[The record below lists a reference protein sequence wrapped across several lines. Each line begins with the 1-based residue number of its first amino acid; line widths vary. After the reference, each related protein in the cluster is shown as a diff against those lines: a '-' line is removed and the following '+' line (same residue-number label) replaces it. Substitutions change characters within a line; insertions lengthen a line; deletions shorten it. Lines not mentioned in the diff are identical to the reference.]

1 MPTATLTRPTRKQY
15 VDYMGSLKGAYGPG
29 KGLSNND
36 NPFNTWYY
44 GRRVSGDRYAWCAV
58 TECYV
63 ENHFNILTINGGKV
77 AYVPNM
83 VSVARKAGAQIW
95 HKPGSV
101 PKQGTS
107 WAKPGNKLCFD
118 FNRTGEAEHTG
129 TFIRRL
135 SATTFLSREGNTSSG
150 KGSDVLDDK
159 PRSVHDVLDCIELLG
174 VADSGSSLSLEDLM
188 NLPYVS
194 LGMSKPQAFKAGV
207 PGHAIFDVEYGD
219 TDKDHA
225 GDGKGTPKDAY
236 PGILSGGKKKT
247 IIWATVEVPEDIG
260 IWRLI
265 EVDPANGYKITK
277 PYPTRKGPF
286 TETGKVEPNQHLY
299 VEVHATKD
307 VNVNVAVKVPHL
319 HIS

>member
-29 KGLSNND
+29 KGLANND

-44 GRRVSGDRYAWCAV
+44 GRRVSGNNYAWCAV

-63 ENHFNILTINGGKV
+63 ENHFNILAINGGKV

-83 VSVARKAGAQIW
+83 VPVARSVGAKVW
-95 HKPGSV
+95 HKPSSV

-107 WAKPGNKLCFD
+107 WAKPGNKLCYD

-135 SATTFLSREGNTSSG
+135 SATTFLSRDGNTESG

-174 VADSGSSLSLEDLM
+174 VADSGSSLTLEDLM
-188 NLPYVS
+188 DLPYVS
-194 LGMSKPQAFKAGV
+194 LGMSKPQKVKAGEH
-207 PGHAIFDVEYGD
+207 PHAIFDIEYGD
-219 TDKDHA
+219 ADKDHA
-225 GDGKGTPKDAY
+225 GDGKGAAKDAY

-247 IIWATVEVPEDIG
+247 IIWATVEVPAEMG
-260 IWRLI
+260 TWRLI
-265 EVDPANGYKITK
+265 EVDPAHDYKVTK
-277 PYPTRKGPF
+277 PYPIRKGPF

-299 VEVHATKD
+299 VELHPTADGEVT
-307 VNVNVAVKVPHL
+307 VAVKVPHL